1 MRKAL
6 VVVESSELGN
16 IHWSI
21 LRGLVKN
28 GLPVYPLVLPRT
40 GPATMDDNSQAV
52 AVWSSRDD
60 VGMVLTVGP
69 NDHLL
74 PTAFDAARHF
84 GKPVVSI
91 QIDDDWGIRGG
102 FVLYV
107 DLYDEVLTSAES
119 CISLYLEKGVRRCE
133 FLPFAIDE
141 DVFYPNDSVPKDIG
155 VLFVGSATPHRS
167 RAVAQLRVQGIDVH
181 WAGPGGG
188 RRIPA
193 WSIPHLVWQSCI
205 CLNFSDQPDGTPGM
219 KIRPFEYAA
228 CGTCVVSERWS
239 GDTDLFTDHETVFV
253 NSPYELEQKIRWLF
267 EDGLRPGAFMRESLK
282 RVHPYHTW
290 QFRLKHHV
298 GRWKELLT

>member
-16 IHWSI
+16 IHWSL

-102 FVLYV
+102 FVPYV
-107 DLYDEVLTSAES
+107 DRYDEVLTSAES

-141 DVFYPNDSVPKDIG
+141 DVFYPNSSVLKTVD
-155 VLFVGSATPHRS
+155 VMFVGSLTGHRS
-167 RAVAQLRVQGIDVH
+167 QALLRLQSQGINVVRVGTC
-181 WAGPGGG
+181 AG

-193 WSIPHLVWQSCI
+193 WTIPYRVWKAEI
-205 CLNFSDQPDGTPGM
+205 CLNFSDQPDGKPGM

-228 CGTCVVSERWS
+228 CGTCVVSERWP
-239 GDTDLFTDHETVFV
+239 GDDLLQDEMVLVEPEEMAVTVRRLLTDRALLGPITRAAQE
-253 NSPYELEQKIRWLF
+253 
-267 EDGLRPGAFMRESLK
+267 
-282 RVHPYHTW
+282 RVHAYFTW
-290 QFRLKHHV
+290 TCRMKHHV
-298 GRWKELLT
+298 VRWKELLT